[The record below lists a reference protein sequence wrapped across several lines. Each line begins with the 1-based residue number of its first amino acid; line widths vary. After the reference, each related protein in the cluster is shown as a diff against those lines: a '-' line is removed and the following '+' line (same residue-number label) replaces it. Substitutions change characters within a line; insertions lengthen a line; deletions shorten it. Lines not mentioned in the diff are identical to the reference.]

1 MDKQT
6 VGGVKYLLVKASEVL
21 EHSMGWI
28 GLGKIVLN
36 ERISLQNA
44 IYAISLFLQ
53 NARIGKSTERS

>member
-1 MDKQT
+1 M
-6 VGGVKYLLVKASEVL
+6 KYLLVKASEVL

-53 NARIGKSTERS
+53 NARIGKSTESS